1 MRGQQETH
9 FFNSMDKGFRKVTMF
24 EARLHYLN
32 DLSPEIV
39 SALGVHP
46 GITDHRKLVRR
57 RSDENQDGVPQ
68 RRTPHFQPREA
79 MTSLL
84 ERMVDFSPADIDSYF
99 TARPAFGCGNR
110 RHNSVVVDSLE
121 EMMRFHCGISM
132 EITNRHSHRRRRCLH
147 LHRRIHRLRR
157 PRLHHPRRRLL
168 HQSTRPLRIRVT
180 PNW

>member
-1 MRGQQETH
+1 MRSQKGGNL
-9 FFNSMDKGFRKVTMF
+9 FDSMDNRLSKVTVLKT
-24 EARLHYLN
+24 RLHHLN
-32 DLSPEIV
+32 DFPPEIV

-68 RRTPHFQPREA
+68 RRTPHFQFCEA

-84 ERMVDFSPADIDSYF
+84 ERMVDFSPANINTNF
-99 TARPAFGCGNR
+99 TARPSFGCGNR

-121 EMMRFHCGISM
+121 EMMRFHSGISM

-180 PNW
+180 LNR